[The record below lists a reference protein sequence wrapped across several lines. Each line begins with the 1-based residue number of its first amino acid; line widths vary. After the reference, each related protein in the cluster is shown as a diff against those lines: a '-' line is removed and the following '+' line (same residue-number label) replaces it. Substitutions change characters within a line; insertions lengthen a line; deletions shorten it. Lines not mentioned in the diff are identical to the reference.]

1 MPSPL
6 GTIGLISAEPWD
18 DVWRRNQHLAS
29 QIIRLG
35 FAERLIFV
43 GPALKLRHRAPF
55 EPEPGIRVLT
65 PHLVLPRHSGGIGLL
80 VRELRGLLRG
90 AGVLWINDALVGVR
104 CLDRGVPAMYD
115 VTDDW
120 RAAPMTANDR
130 ARLVSAEDEL
140 ARSVRTTVCSEVL
153 RDRWFARYAVVPEVV
168 HNGVDVDAHAAA
180 EPAELDGPKPH
191 VVYVGTLHQERLD
204 LDLLIETVRSGAAG
218 TVHLVGPDHLSDQ
231 ARRRLMDTRG
241 IAFHGAVLHTDVP
254 QWMAAADVLV
264 CPHRVD
270 EFTLSLDAIKSFE
283 YIASGRPVVATPT
296 SGFQS
301 FARYE
306 GVHVIEPTRYIDALY
321 ALGRQRLPT
330 IARRGCEH
338 DWSIRAREFATQLSL
353 AESPLA

>member
-1 MPSPL
+1 
-6 GTIGLISAEPWD
+6 
-18 DVWRRNQHLAS
+18 
-29 QIIRLG
+29 
-35 FAERLIFV
+35 
-43 GPALKLRHRAPF
+43 
-55 EPEPGIRVLT
+55 
-65 PHLVLPRHSGGIGLL
+65 
-80 VRELRGLLRG
+80 
-90 AGVLWINDALVGVR
+90 
-104 CLDRGVPAMYD
+104 
-115 VTDDW
+115 
-120 RAAPMTANDR
+120 
-130 ARLVSAEDEL
+130 
-140 ARSVRTTVCSEVL
+140 
-153 RDRWFARYAVVPEVV
+153 
-168 HNGVDVDAHAAA
+168 
-180 EPAELDGPKPH
+180 
-191 VVYVGTLHQERLD
+191 
-204 LDLLIETVRSGAAG
+204 
-218 TVHLVGPDHLSDQ
+218 
-231 ARRRLMDTRG
+231 MDTRG

-353 AESPLA
+353 AESPPCLEHCAASCGADAAGIRALVRESTLACRRVWISLRYQTRPGDRDAPRWGGQVSATGASLTVT